1 MGLAAVAGGVN
12 AVDIFF
18 DTERLPDAF
27 DPCAGCVRE
36 SLDAAG
42 VAFDCRPIPDDTELQ
57 P

>member
-1 MGLAAVAGGVN
+1 VN